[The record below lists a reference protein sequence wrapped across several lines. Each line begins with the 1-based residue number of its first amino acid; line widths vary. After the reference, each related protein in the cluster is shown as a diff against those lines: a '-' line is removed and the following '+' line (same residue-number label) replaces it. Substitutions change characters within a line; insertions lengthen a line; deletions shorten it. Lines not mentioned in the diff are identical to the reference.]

1 MIFNLVYISKATK
14 PMQDVEIG
22 HLLEQSREWNKS
34 HGITGM
40 LLYIEGSFLH
50 FEGGRF
56 IQALEGE
63 ESEIRSIFERIK
75 ADNRH
80 YDITK
85 LHESNTYKRNFM
97 DWSMGFKS
105 LNEKSFV
112 EMPGS
117 FSLNDSFLKKGK
129 PNSFSVPLD
138 FLKSFYSMNIK
149 PLDIVSDITK

>member
-1 MIFNLVYISKATK
+1 MSFNLVYISKAVK
-14 PMQDVEIG
+14 PMQDAEIVI
-22 HLLEQSREWNKS
+22 LLEQSRTWNKS

-40 LLYIEGSFLH
+40 LLYIEGSFLR

-56 IQALEGE
+56 IQALEGN
-63 ESEIRSIFERIK
+63 ESEVRLLFSKIQ

-85 LHESNTYKRNFM
+85 LHESIINKRNFE

-105 LNEKSFV
+105 SNHKCFM

-117 FSLNDSFLKKGK
+117 FPLDKSFLTKRKSDFF
-129 PNSFSVPLD
+129 NVPLD
-138 FLKSFYSMNIK
+138 FLKSFYNMNAFK
-149 PLDIVSDITK
+149 GTN